1 MNPQSLVDVVVMT
14 TNFEPSAFFK
24 EFGMHAISSQT
35 FDELIQNTAD
45 DLVCIFL
52 WGQDCYNCNVFK
64 QTAMGM
70 KEKIQDLNLRWF
82 QADVYQD
89 EALGL
94 KFGLH
99 GVPCFVFFYCGRR
112 LGRISGWQGLPY
124 FTQVVE
130 DLRKKIQQPSWK

>member
-1 MNPQSLVDVVVMT
+1 MST
-14 TNFEPSAFFK
+14 TFEPSAFFQQ
-24 EFGMHAISSQT
+24 FAMQPISSQT
-35 FDELIQNTAD
+35 FDDLIQNTSD
-45 DLVCIFL
+45 ELVCIFL

-64 QTAMGM
+64 QTAMNM
-70 KEKIQDLNLRWF
+70 QAQIQALDLQWF

-99 GVPCFVFFYCGRR
+99 GVPTFVFFHRGRR

-130 DLRKKIQQPSWK
+130 DLRKKIQNPS